1 MRDLQEM
8 RPIPL
13 RCLKVL
19 DQAQENLGAATVSR
33 KNGRPLTRV
42 PMSMKTFVE
51 VFCKEWRINTSDI
64 VSTDKVLVLPKL
76 NDLFIAM
83 QEKSLNNNKD
93 AALASSPSTTVSE
106 SASDEDSLSDSD
118 LSTKSDEDSSSDSD
132 SSTESD
138 EDSSSMMS

>member
-1 MRDLQEM
+1 
-8 RPIPL
+8 
-13 RCLKVL
+13 
-19 DQAQENLGAATVSR
+19 
-33 KNGRPLTRV
+33 
-42 PMSMKTFVE
+42 
-51 VFCKEWRINTSDI
+51 